1 MNLDAKINM
10 VGSEIAN
17 ILDENMINKLL
28 GVLANDGVYA
38 MWVYA
43 QNKIDWSFDSNKNSF
58 EEKMLIKFI
67 KVLDFGVDF
76 KVKDEILKE
85 ILDESCIDKVVELT
99 QKIEQ
104 LNNEIK
110 VLKKDKNKQKELTK
124 KKKEKDKILNE
135 RNKKFNYFFQ
145 TLSQDLN
152 QLLFFKEML
161 EKALIY
167 ARYHAKAGNE

>member
-10 VGSEIAN
+10 VGFKIAE

-43 QNKIDWSFDSNKNSF
+43 INKLKDIELLEFLKELSILPVNID
-58 EEKMLIKFI
+58 
-67 KVLDFGVDF
+67 
-76 KVKDEILKE
+76 ILKNYQFE
-85 ILDESCIDKVVELT
+85 DSI
-99 QKIEQ
+99 
-104 LNNEIK
+104 NEIK
-110 VLKKDKNKQKELTK
+110 NESNQKQRKIKYSQKVKEL
-124 KKKEKDKILNE
+124 DK
-135 RNKKFNYFFQ
+135 FFQ

-152 QLLFFKEML
+152 PLLFFKEMV

-167 ARYHAKAGNE
+167 ARYHAKAMKDE

>member
-10 VGSEIAN
+10 VGFEIAN
-17 ILDENMINKLL
+17 ILDENIINKLL

-43 QNKIDWSFDSNKNSF
+43 INKLKDT
-58 EEKMLIKFI
+58 ELLKF
-67 KVLDFGVDF
+67 
-76 KVKDEILKE
+76 LKE
-85 ILDESCIDKVVELT
+85 LSILPINIYTLKNY
-99 QKIEQ
+99 QFKNAI
-104 LNNEIK
+104 NEI
-110 VLKKDKNKQKELTK
+110 E
-124 KKKEKDKILNE
+124 NE
-135 RNKKFNYFFQ
+135 RNKKQRKIKFSQKVKELDEFFQ

-167 ARYHAKAGNE
+167 ARYHAKAMGDE

>member
-10 VGSEIAN
+10 VGFEIAE

-43 QNKIDWSFDSNKNSF
+43 INKLKDTELLKFLKELSILPINIDTLKNYQFEDSINEIENESNTK
-58 EEKMLIKFI
+58 KRKIKFSQ
-67 KVLDFGVDF
+67 
-76 KVKDEILKE
+76 KVKE
-85 ILDESCIDKVVELT
+85 LDK
-99 QKIEQ
+99 
-104 LNNEIK
+104 
-110 VLKKDKNKQKELTK
+110 
-124 KKKEKDKILNE
+124 
-135 RNKKFNYFFQ
+135 FFQ

-167 ARYHAKAGNE
+167 ARYHAKAMDDE

>member
-10 VGSEIAN
+10 VGFKIAN

-135 RNKKFNYFFQ
+135 RNEKFNYFFQ